1 MQYQKIPYLSVF
13 TALAI
18 LMGYIESLVPLP
30 FLVPGMKLG
39 FGNVIVLLMLYLMD
53 LKSAFFVSLVK
64 VLLSGL
70 LFSGF
75 ASTLYSLAGAMVA
88 LLFMVLG
95 KKIKSLSIIGVSVL
109 GGLGHNIGQIVVAS
123 CVIENLNLL
132 YYLPVLL
139 ICGTVTGVL
148 VGVVGGTALQYIG
161 RFFEYNNH

>member
-1 MQYQKIPYLSVF
+1 MQYKKIPYLSVF

-18 LMGYIESLVPLP
+18 LMGYVESLVPLP

-39 FGNVIVLLMLYLMD
+39 LGNVIILMLLYLMD
-53 LKSAFFVSLVK
+53 LKSTFFVSLIK

-75 ASTLYSLAGAMVA
+75 ASTLYSLSGAMVA
-88 LLFMVLG
+88 LLFMVIG
-95 KKIKSLSIIGVSVL
+95 KKIKALGVMGVSVL
-109 GGLGHNIGQIVVAS
+109 GGLGHNLGQIAVAI

-139 ICGTVTGVL
+139 VCGTVTGIL
-148 VGVVGGTALQYIG
+148 VGIAGNTALRYIG
-161 RFFEYNNH
+161 HFFEYSNY